1 MAKSLGIRLQ
11 PDGYAFALLD
21 GSGKKFTVSS
31 CGSGDLSPA
40 AATPET
46 YGAALARA
54 WKETGGKADQIT
66 ICAPALGSVLRE
78 IAVPFSDRDK
88 IMQVLKFE
96 IESELYHI
104 DVDDVVC
111 DYIELQDDRATTSL
125 LTTSMPKSTIEQAI
139 DIAEAAGFDA
149 QNVEAEHGAF
159 VAAIESLPSDDSDSP
174 TAYMLIGSSTC
185 LLVVM
190 VADGPAAVQVF
201 PFGWRELDLEESI
214 EPTAVVVDDA
224 ADDNDGSPDDESD
237 SDDDDSDDATPTVFL
252 GKAPTGSGQ
261 SFETVI
267 ELASPESLDAFRK
280 RLVTETRRAL
290 SAYSGMLGG
299 FYLLGGEIP
308 ELTEQFE
315 ARMGVAVGPL
325 DLGHATPDGT
335 APCPIAFGAALR
347 GLELGTSKMQFRQEE
362 FVFTQGIDRVEGAL
376 TLALVGLLAFLLMD
390 LAVNVKKAGARQA
403 DCDAIFQHAV
413 AKVEQLNESLEDTS
427 PKNWFVRTNFDG
439 STVAEE
445 SRILKLS
452 GGVSVAEKSFNTMVG
467 EGDLEMPHSCLEAW
481 RLVLNTLEEELGPYS
496 DRWMLESLNFSAQDS
511 NRNESAHVLTK
522 IGVTVFGDDIRATQK
537 FQDLIAALNRKEWSM
552 GSAQTG
558 SLEAAD
564 VEGARTGVIQ
574 VQISTSIA
582 RKADA

>member
-21 GSGKKFTVSS
+21 GSSKKFTVSS

-54 WKETGGKADQIT
+54 WKETGGKADKIT

-104 DVDDVVC
+104 DIDDVVC

-149 QNVEAEHGAF
+149 QFVQVEHGAF
-159 VAAIESLPSDDSDSP
+159 VAAIGSLPQDDSAAP
-174 TAYMLIGSSTC
+174 TGYLHIGSSSC

-190 VADGPAAVQVF
+190 ASDGPAAVQVF
-201 PFGWRELDLEESI
+201 PFGWRDLDAAEPDGALEI
-214 EPTAVVVDDA
+214 VVDDG
-224 ADDNDGSPDDESD
+224 ADTGDDADTGDQDADESSAD
-237 SDDDDSDDATPTVFL
+237 TEPTVFL
-252 GKAPTGSGQ
+252 GKVPQGSGQ
-261 SFETVI
+261 SFETVC
-267 ELASPESLDAFRK
+267 ELATPESLEAFRK
-280 RLVTETRRAL
+280 RLVTEARRAL
-290 SAYSGMLGG
+290 SAFSGMLSG
-299 FYLLGGEIP
+299 FYLLGDEIP
-308 ELTEQFE
+308 GLAEQFE
-315 ARMGVAVGPL
+315 ARMGLAVGPL
-325 DLGHATPDGT
+325 DLGHATADGT
-335 APCPIAFGAALR
+335 APCPIALGAALSSLDS
-347 GLELGTSKMQFRQEE
+347 GVGKMQFRQEE
-362 FVFTQGIDRVEGAL
+362 FVFTQGLDRVEGAL

-390 LAVNVKKAGARQA
+390 LAVHVKKAGARQA
-403 DCDAIFQHAV
+403 DCEAVFQHAV
-413 AKVEQLNESLEDTS
+413 AKIEQLNETLDDSS

-439 STVAEE
+439 SVVAEE

-452 GGVSVAEKSFNTMVG
+452 GGVSVAEKSFNTLVG

-481 RLVLNTLEEELGPYS
+481 RLVLNTLEEQLGEYS
-496 DRWMLESLNFSAQDS
+496 DRWMLESLTFSAQDS
-511 NRNESAHVLTK
+511 SRNEDAHVLTK
-522 IGVTVFGDDIRATQK
+522 IGVTVFG
-537 FQDLIAALNRKEWSM
+537 
-552 GSAQTG
+552 
-558 SLEAAD
+558 
-564 VEGARTGVIQ
+564 
-574 VQISTSIA
+574 
-582 RKADA
+582 